1 MYKAK
6 VAEQIYEF
14 EFSDEK
20 AAEGTINGEAFKMD
34 IAQQGD
40 VHHVLHKHGS
50 YKVKM
55 VRFDKEN
62 KTCVIQVNNYE
73 YLVGIEDRF
82 DVLLHQLGMDNINN
96 HKVNDLKAPM
106 PGLVL
111 SIMVEPGD
119 SVKKGEGLMVLEAMK
134 MENII
139 RTPSDGIV
147 KSIDVK
153 KSDAVEKN
161 QVLIKFE

>member
-6 VAEQIYEF
+6 VAEKIFEF

-20 AAEGTINGEAFKMD
+20 ALEGTVNAEAFKMD
-34 IAQQGD
+34 IVQQGD
-40 VHHVLHKHGS
+40 VHHVLHKYGS

-55 VRFDKEN
+55 VCYDKAN
-62 KTCVIQVNNYE
+62 KTCVILVNNHE
-73 YLVGIEDRF
+73 YVVSLEDRF
-82 DVLLHQLGMDNINN
+82 DLLLNQLGMDNINN
-96 HKVNDLKAPM
+96 QKVNDLKAPM
-106 PGLVL
+106 PGLVI
-111 SIMVEPGD
+111 SIMAEPGD
-119 SVKKGEGLMVLEAMK
+119 SVKKGDGLMVLEAMK

-139 RTPSDGIV
+139 RAPADSIV
-147 KSIDVK
+147 KSIDIK

>member
-6 VAEQIYEF
+6 VAEQIFDF

-20 AAEGTINGEAFKMD
+20 ALEGTVNDEAFKID
-34 IAQQGD
+34 TAQQGD
-40 VHHVLHKHGS
+40 VHHVLHKHRS

-62 KTCVIQVNNYE
+62 KTCVIQVNNHE
-73 YLVGIEDRF
+73 YIVSVEDRF
-82 DVLLHQLGMDNINN
+82 DVLLHQLGIDNINN
-96 HKVNDLKAPM
+96 YKVNDLKAPM

-119 SVKKGEGLMVLEAMK
+119 SVKKGDGLMVLEAMK

-139 RTPSDGIV
+139 RTPTDGIV

>member
-6 VAEQIYEF
+6 VVEQTFEF

-20 AAEGTINGEAFKMD
+20 ALVGTVNGEAFKMD
-34 IAQQGD
+34 TVQQGD

-55 VRFDKEN
+55 VHFDKEN
-62 KTCVIQVNNYE
+62 KTCVIQVNNNE
-73 YLVGIEDRF
+73 YAVSLEDRF
-82 DVLLHQLGMDNINN
+82 DAILHELGMDNINN
-96 HKVNDLKAPM
+96 QKVNELKAPM

-111 SIMVEPGD
+111 SIMVQPGD
-119 SVKKGEGLMVLEAMK
+119 TVVKGDGLMVLEAMK

-139 RTPSDGIV
+139 RTPADGIV
-147 KSIDVK
+147 RSLEVE

>member
-6 VAEQIYEF
+6 VAEKTFEF
-14 EFSDEK
+14 EFSDDK
-20 AAEGTINGEAFKMD
+20 ALEGTVNGESFEMGL
-34 IAQQGD
+34 AQQGD
-40 VHHVLHKHGS
+40 VHHVIHKYGS
-50 YKVKM
+50 YTVQL

-62 KTCVIQVNNYE
+62 KTCVLQVNNKE
-73 YLVGIEDRF
+73 IVVSIEDRF
-82 DVLLHQLGMDNINN
+82 DLLLHQLGMDNINN
-96 HKVNDLKAPM
+96 QKVNELKAPM

-111 SIMVEPGD
+111 NVLVEPGD
-119 SVKKGEGLMVLEAMK
+119 SVVKGDGMMVLEAMK

-139 RTPSDGIV
+139 RTPADGVV
-147 KSIDVK
+147 KSLEVK

>member
-1 MYKAK
+1 
-6 VAEQIYEF
+6 
-14 EFSDEK
+14 
-20 AAEGTINGEAFKMD
+20 MD
-34 IAQQGD
+34 TAQLGD
-40 VHHVLHKHGS
+40 VHHVLLKHGS

-62 KTCVIQVNNYE
+62 KTCILQVNNKE
-73 YLVGIEDRF
+73 IVVSIEDRF
-82 DVLLHQLGMDNINN
+82 DLLLHQLGMDNINN
-96 HKVNDLKAPM
+96 QKVNELKAPM

-111 SIMVEPGD
+111 NVLVEPGD
-119 SVKKGEGLMVLEAMK
+119 SVVKGDGMMVLEAMK

-139 RTPSDGIV
+139 RTPADGIV
-147 KSIDVK
+147 KSIDVR

>member
-6 VAEQIYEF
+6 VAEKIFEF

-20 AAEGTINGEAFKMD
+20 ALEGTVNAEAFKID

-40 VHHVLHKHGS
+40 VHHVLHKFRS

-55 VRFDKEN
+55 VSFDKEN
-62 KTCVIQVNNYE
+62 KTCVIHVNNHE
-73 YLVGIEDRF
+73 YVVSLEDRF
-82 DVLLHQLGMDNINN
+82 DLLLNQLGMDNINN
-96 HKVNDLKAPM
+96 QKVNDLKAPM
-106 PGLVL
+106 PGLVI

-119 SVKKGEGLMVLEAMK
+119 SVKKGDGLMVLEAMK

-139 RTPSDGIV
+139 RAPADSLV

>member
-6 VAEQIYEF
+6 VAEQIFDF

-20 AAEGTINGEAFKMD
+20 ALEGTVNDEAFKID
-34 IAQQGD
+34 TAQQGD

-62 KTCVIQVNNYE
+62 KTCVIQVNNHE
-73 YLVGIEDRF
+73 YVVSVEDRF

-96 HKVNDLKAPM
+96 YKVNDLKAPM

-119 SVKKGEGLMVLEAMK
+119 SVKKGDGLMVLEAMK

-139 RTPSDGIV
+139 RTPTDGIV

>member
-6 VAEQIYEF
+6 VGEQIFEF
-14 EFSDEK
+14 EFLNEK
-20 AAEGTINGEAFKMD
+20 AQEGTVNGDAFKMD
-34 IAQQGD
+34 TAQQGNL
-40 VHHVLHKHGS
+40 HHVLHKHGS

-62 KTCVIQVNNYE
+62 KTCIIQVNNHE
-73 YLVGIEDRF
+73 YFVSVEDRF
-82 DVLLHQLGMDNINN
+82 DALLHQLGMDNINN
-96 HKVNDLKAPM
+96 YKVNDLKAPM

-139 RTPSDGIV
+139 RTSADGIV

-153 KSDAVEKN
+153 KSEAVEKN

>member
-6 VAEQIYEF
+6 VAEKIFEF

-20 AAEGTINGEAFKMD
+20 ALEGTVNAEAFKID

-40 VHHVLHKHGS
+40 VHHVLHKFGS

-55 VRFDKEN
+55 VSFDKEN
-62 KTCVIQVNNYE
+62 KTCVIHVNNHE
-73 YLVGIEDRF
+73 YVVSLEDRF
-82 DVLLHQLGMDNINN
+82 DLLLNQLGMDNINN
-96 HKVNDLKAPM
+96 QKVNDLKAPM
-106 PGLVL
+106 PGLVI

-119 SVKKGEGLMVLEAMK
+119 SVKKGDGLMVLEAMK

-139 RTPSDGIV
+139 RAPADSLV

>member
-6 VAEQIYEF
+6 VGEQTFEF

-20 AAEGTINGEAFKMD
+20 ALEGTLNGKAFKMD
-34 IAQQGD
+34 TAQQGH

-62 KTCVIQVNNYE
+62 KTCVIKLNNNE
-73 YLVGIEDRF
+73 YVVSVEDRF
-82 DVLLHQLGMDNINN
+82 DVLLHKLGMDNINKQ
-96 HKVNDLKAPM
+96 KVNELKAPM

-111 SIMVEPGD
+111 SIMVQPGD
-119 SVKKGEGLMVLEAMK
+119 SVVKGDGLMVLEAMK

-139 RTPSDGIV
+139 RTPADGIV
-147 KSIDVK
+147 KSIDVE

>member
-6 VAEQIYEF
+6 VADQTFEF

-20 AAEGTINGEAFKMD
+20 ALEGTVNGEAFKMD
-34 IAQQGD
+34 FAQQGD
-40 VHHVLHKHGS
+40 VHHVIHKHGS
-50 YKVKM
+50 YTVEF
-55 VRFDKEN
+55 VSFNKEN
-62 KTCVIQVNNYE
+62 KTCILQVNNKE
-73 YLVGIEDRF
+73 IIVSVEDRF
-82 DVLLHQLGMDNINN
+82 DVLLHQLGMGNIKNQ
-96 HKVNDLKAPM
+96 KVNELKAPM

-111 SIMVEPGD
+111 NIMVQLGD
-119 SVKKGEGLMVLEAMK
+119 SVAKGDGLMVLEAMK

-139 RTPSDGIV
+139 RTPADGVV

>member
-6 VAEQIYEF
+6 VAGYTFEI
-14 EFSDEK
+14 EFSDKK
-20 AAEGTINGEAFKMD
+20 ALEGDINGETFKMD
-34 IAQQGD
+34 LSQSSD
-40 VHHVLHKHGS
+40 VQHVIYKNGS
-50 YKVKM
+50 YTVELIS
-55 VRFDKEN
+55 FDKEN
-62 KTCVIQVNNYE
+62 KTCVIQVNNNE
-73 YLVGIEDRF
+73 YVVSVEDRF
-82 DVLLHQLGMDNINN
+82 DMLLHQLGMDNIKSQ
-96 HKVNDLKAPM
+96 KVNELKAPM

-111 SIMVEPGD
+111 SVMVKVGD
-119 SVKKGEGLMVLEAMK
+119 SVKKSEGLMVLEAMK

-139 RTPSDGIV
+139 RASADGIV

>member
-6 VAEQIYEF
+6 VAEQIFEF
-14 EFSDEK
+14 EFSDDK
-20 AAEGTINGEAFKMD
+20 ALEGTVNGQAFKMD
-34 IAQQGD
+34 TAQQGD
-40 VHHVLHKHGS
+40 INNVLHKHGS

-62 KTCVIQVNNYE
+62 KTCVIQVNNNE
-73 YLVGIEDRF
+73 YVVSVEDRF
-82 DVLLHQLGMDNINN
+82 DALLHQLGMDNINN
-96 HKVNDLKAPM
+96 QKVNELKAPM

-111 SIMVEPGD
+111 SIMVQPGD
-119 SVKKGEGLMVLEAMK
+119 SVVKGDGLMVLEAMK

-139 RTPSDGIV
+139 RTPADGIV
-147 KSIDVK
+147 KSLEVE
-153 KSDAVEKN
+153 KSDTVEKN

>member
-1 MYKAK
+1 
-6 VAEQIYEF
+6 
-14 EFSDEK
+14 
-20 AAEGTINGEAFKMD
+20 
-34 IAQQGD
+34 
-40 VHHVLHKHGS
+40 
-50 YKVKM
+50 
-55 VRFDKEN
+55 
-62 KTCVIQVNNYE
+62 
-73 YLVGIEDRF
+73 
-82 DVLLHQLGMDNINN
+82 
-96 HKVNDLKAPM
+96 M

-119 SVKKGEGLMVLEAMK
+119 SVKKGEGVMVLEAMK

-139 RTPSDGIV
+139 RTPADGIV

>member
-6 VAEQIYEF
+6 VAEQIFEF

-20 AAEGTINGEAFKMD
+20 ALEGTVNAEAFKID

-40 VHHVLHKHGS
+40 VHHVLHKFRS

-55 VRFDKEN
+55 VSFDKEN

-73 YLVGIEDRF
+73 YLVDIEDRF

-139 RTPSDGIV
+139 RTPADGIV

>member
-1 MYKAK
+1 MYRAK
-6 VAEQIYEF
+6 VAEQTFEF
-14 EFSDEK
+14 EFLDEQ
-20 AAEGTINGEAFKMD
+20 ALEGTLNGEAFKMD
-34 IAQQGD
+34 TAQQGD

-55 VRFDKEN
+55 VRFDKDN
-62 KTCVIQVNNYE
+62 KTCVIQVNNNE
-73 YLVGIEDRF
+73 YVVSVEDRF
-82 DVLLHQLGMDNINN
+82 DVLLHQLGMDNMNSQ
-96 HKVNDLKAPM
+96 KVNELKAPM

-111 SIMVEPGD
+111 SIMVQPGD
-119 SVKKGEGLMVLEAMK
+119 SVVKGDGLMVLEAMK

-139 RTPSDGIV
+139 RTPADGIV

>member
-6 VAEQIYEF
+6 VAEQIFEF

-20 AAEGTINGEAFKMD
+20 ALEGTVNGEAFKID
-34 IAQQGD
+34 TVQQGD
-40 VHHVLHKHGS
+40 FHHVLHKHGS

-73 YLVGIEDRF
+73 YVVSVEDRF

-96 HKVNDLKAPM
+96 YKVNDLKAPM

-119 SVKKGEGLMVLEAMK
+119 SVKKGDGLMVLEAMK

-139 RTPSDGIV
+139 RTPTDGIV
-147 KSIDVK
+147 KSIVVK

>member
-6 VAEQIYEF
+6 VADQTFEF
-14 EFSDEK
+14 EFLDEK
-20 AAEGTINGEAFKMD
+20 ALEGTVNGEPFKMD
-34 IAQQGD
+34 FAEHGD
-40 VHHVLHKHGS
+40 VHHVIHKNGS
-50 YKVKM
+50 YTVEL
-55 VRFDKEN
+55 VSFDKEN
-62 KTCVIQVNNYE
+62 KTCVLQVNNKE
-73 YLVGIEDRF
+73 ITVSVEDRF
-82 DVLLHQLGMDNINN
+82 DLLLHQLGMDDIKNQ
-96 HKVNDLKAPM
+96 KVNELKAPM

-111 SIMVEPGD
+111 NIMVQPGD
-119 SVKKGEGLMVLEAMK
+119 SVTKGEGLMVLEAMK

-139 RTPSDGIV
+139 RTPANGIV

>member
-6 VAEQIYEF
+6 VAEKIFEF

-20 AAEGTINGEAFKMD
+20 ALEGTVNAEAFKID

-40 VHHVLHKHGS
+40 VHHVLHKFRS

-55 VRFDKEN
+55 VSFDKEN
-62 KTCVIQVNNYE
+62 KTCVLQVNNKE
-73 YLVGIEDRF
+73 ITVSVEDRF
-82 DVLLHQLGMDNINN
+82 DLLLHQLGMDDIKNQ
-96 HKVNDLKAPM
+96 KVNELKAPM

-111 SIMVEPGD
+111 NIMVQPGD
-119 SVKKGEGLMVLEAMK
+119 SVTKGDGLMVLEAMK

-139 RTPSDGIV
+139 RAPADGIV
-147 KSIDVK
+147 KSIGVEK
-153 KSDAVEKN
+153 TDAVEKN
-161 QVLIKFE
+161 EVLIVFE

>member
-6 VAEQIYEF
+6 VAEQIFEF

-20 AAEGTINGEAFKMD
+20 AIEGTVNGEAFKMD
-34 IAQQGD
+34 IAEQGGI
-40 VHHVLHKHGS
+40 HHVLHKHGS
-50 YKVKM
+50 FKVKM

-62 KTCVIQVNNYE
+62 KTCVIQVNNHE
-73 YLVGIEDRF
+73 YVVSIEDQF
-82 DVLLHQLGMDNINN
+82 DILLHQLGMDNINN

-106 PGLVL
+106 PGLVI

-119 SVKKGEGLMVLEAMK
+119 SVKKGDGLMVLEAMK

-139 RTPSDGIV
+139 RTPADGIV

>member
-6 VAEQIYEF
+6 VAEQTFEF

-20 AAEGTINGEAFKMD
+20 ALEGTLNGEAFKMD
-34 IAQQGD
+34 TAQQGD

-62 KTCVIQVNNYE
+62 KTCVIQVNNNE
-73 YLVGIEDRF
+73 YVVSVEDRF
-82 DVLLHQLGMDNINN
+82 DALLHQLGMDNINN
-96 HKVNDLKAPM
+96 QKVNDLKAPM

-111 SIMVEPGD
+111 SIMVQPGD
-119 SVKKGEGLMVLEAMK
+119 SVVKGDGLMVLEAMK

-139 RTPSDGIV
+139 RTPADGIV
-147 KSIDVK
+147 KSLEVE

>member
-6 VAEQIYEF
+6 VAEQIFEF

-20 AAEGTINGEAFKMD
+20 ALEGTLNGEAFKMD

-40 VHHVLHKHGS
+40 VHHLLHQNGS

-55 VRFDKEN
+55 IRFDKEN
-62 KTCVIQVNNYE
+62 KTCVIQVNTNE
-73 YLVGIEDRF
+73 YVVSVEDRF
-82 DVLLHQLGMDNINN
+82 DELLHKLGMGNINN
-96 HKVNDLKAPM
+96 QKVNDLKAPM

-111 SIMVEPGD
+111 NIMVQPGD
-119 SVKKGEGLMVLEAMK
+119 SVVKGGGLMVLEAMK

-139 RTPSDGIV
+139 RTPASGIV
-147 KSIDVK
+147 RSIEVE
-153 KSDAVEKN
+153 KSDIVEKN

>member
-6 VAEQIYEF
+6 VAEQIFEF

-20 AAEGTINGEAFKMD
+20 ALEGTVNGEAFKID
-34 IAQQGD
+34 TVQQGD
-40 VHHVLHKHGS
+40 FHHVLHKHGS

-62 KTCVIQVNNYE
+62 KTCIIQVNNHE
-73 YLVGIEDRF
+73 YVVIVEDRF

-96 HKVNDLKAPM
+96 YKVNELKAPM

-119 SVKKGEGLMVLEAMK
+119 SVKKGQGLMVLEAMK

-139 RTPSDGIV
+139 RTPTDGIV

>member
-6 VAEQIYEF
+6 VAEQIFEF

-20 AAEGTINGEAFKMD
+20 ALEGTVNGEAFKID
-34 IAQQGD
+34 TAQQGD

-62 KTCVIQVNNYE
+62 KTCVIQVNNHE
-73 YLVGIEDRF
+73 YLVSVEDRF

-96 HKVNDLKAPM
+96 YKVNDLKAPM

-111 SIMVEPGD
+111 SIMVESGD
-119 SVKKGEGLMVLEAMK
+119 SVKKGDGLMVLEAMK

-139 RTPSDGIV
+139 RTPTDGIV

>member
-6 VAEQIYEF
+6 VGEQIFEF

-20 AAEGTINGEAFKMD
+20 GLEGALNGDAFEID
-34 IAQQGD
+34 VAQQGN
-40 VHHVLHKHGS
+40 VHHVLHEHRS
-50 YKVKM
+50 YTVQL

-62 KTCVIQVNNYE
+62 KTCFLQVNNKE
-73 YLVGIEDRF
+73 VVVSVEDRF
-82 DVLLHQLGMDNINN
+82 DLLLHQLGMDNINN
-96 HKVNDLKAPM
+96 QKVNELKAPM

-111 SIMVEPGD
+111 NVLVEPGD
-119 SVKKGEGLMVLEAMK
+119 SVVKGDGMMVLEAMK

-139 RTPSDGIV
+139 RTPADGIV
-147 KSIDVK
+147 KSIDVR